1 MKHAKPDSN
10 EVSPVRILKTGTCP
24 SLSGKSTL
32 TYHIG
37 RNAESEI
44 LFRVT
49 ANTGGGFFNDE
60 WISFTAI
67 EGVFD
72 QQPKDKPIV
81 SLMLYPLFQGRS
93 MNSPAFLLAVLKA
106 EGLVKSLDDK
116 KRGYERID
124 SAEFKMLMS
133 SAAGLAVDAEQ
144 AAESA
149 SQQAKSGKKSTS
161 KSNLPEPVVPTS

>member
-1 MKHAKPDSN
+1 MKHAKSGTT
-10 EVSPVRILKTGTCP
+10 EVYPVRILKTGTCP

-37 RNAESEI
+37 SNAESEI

-60 WISFTAI
+60 WVSFTAI
-67 EGVFD
+67 QGVFD

-106 EGLVKSLDDK
+106 EGLVKPLGDK
-116 KRGYERID
+116 KRGYERVD
-124 SAEFKMLMS
+124 SAEFKKLVS
-133 SAAGLAVDAEQ
+133 SAVDLAVDAEQ

-149 SQQAKSGKKSTS
+149 SQQAKSGKKSAS
-161 KSNLPEPVVPTS
+161 KAAVAAS

>member
-1 MKHAKPDSN
+1 MKHLSPGSD
-10 EVSPVRILKTGTCP
+10 EVSSVRILKTGTCP

-60 WISFTAI
+60 WVSFTAI

-106 EGLVKSLDDK
+106 EGLVNPLGEK

-124 SAEFKMLMS
+124 SAELKTLMS
-133 SAAGLAVDAEQ
+133 SAAGLALDAEQ
-144 AAESA
+144 V
-149 SQQAKSGKKSTS
+149 AKSGKKSIH
-161 KSNLPEPVVPTS
+161 KSSLSEPVVPAS